1 MQVKKRLVGCV
12 MLLQCNACR
21 GLTSEAL
28 FELMKHEIVSAK
40 MSRFTIPFAICLV
53 RHQQN
58 GRRATCLYR
67 LQNFRVRFRNPWE
80 KGSIDCLKMLLA
92 VKSLLPPSLFP
103 QLPLTFQSALE
114 KILGPSLRPPP
125 MSLERE
131 GKELM
136 KQEWKK
142 HAPNSHQ
149 HFQI

>member
-103 QLPLTFQSALE
+103 QLLLKLIGE
-114 KILGPSLRPPP
+114 GCV
-125 MSLERE
+125 RE
-131 GKELM
+131 GPWILSKVCQEQILKGELR
-136 KQEWKK
+136 KQGRRK
-142 HAPNSHQ
+142 Q
-149 HFQI
+149 G